1 MGRGHHTS
9 TPVPGSL
16 REHDTDLL
24 DRQDGISG
32 TSSDTS
38 CRPLRSR
45 ISDLRC
51 DLQITVRELQGALL
65 IWFFNTLLCVSIWCE
80 HGSGIGGG
88 IDPA

>member
-1 MGRGHHTS
+1 MFRVSFTMSKRKHRQGTLYKHAAPAPAGT
-9 TPVPGSL
+9 L
-16 REHDTDLL
+16 R
-24 DRQDGISG
+24 SG
-32 TSSDTS
+32 TS

-80 HGSGIGGG
+80 HGSGIGAG